1 MEADGL
7 EFLVELLELGLL
19 WCGSFKGLVGVGVGG
34 GVGCGRAVY
43 AEAGNGVNAE
53 VWVGVQE
60 RRREIHEMEERKIT
74 HSNTIFDT

>member
-53 VWVGVQE
+53 VW
-60 RRREIHEMEERKIT
+60 
-74 HSNTIFDT
+74 